1 MNGETEEALGAI
13 YKEAGGIE
21 LNNSSNGA
29 FNITVC
35 AIQCCCERALTL
47 CQIQTS

>member
-1 MNGETEEALGAI
+1 MNGETEKALGAM

-21 LNNSSNGA
+21 PNNKSVGA

-35 AIQCCCERALTL
+35 VIWCHSERALTW

>member
-21 LNNSSNGA
+21 PNNSSDRA

-35 AIQCCCERALTL
+35 VIRCHSERALTW